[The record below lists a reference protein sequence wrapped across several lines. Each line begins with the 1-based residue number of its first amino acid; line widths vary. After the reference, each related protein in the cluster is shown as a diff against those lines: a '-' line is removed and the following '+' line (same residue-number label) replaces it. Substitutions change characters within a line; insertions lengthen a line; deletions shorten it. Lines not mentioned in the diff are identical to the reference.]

1 MFLCN
6 NRERMNDIW
15 ITNLFFYLAADIYF
29 FFALL
34 ANILFYIRINEVMC
48 RPASVRIVNNGAS
61 PYMEG

>member
-1 MFLCN
+1 
-6 NRERMNDIW
+6 MNDIW